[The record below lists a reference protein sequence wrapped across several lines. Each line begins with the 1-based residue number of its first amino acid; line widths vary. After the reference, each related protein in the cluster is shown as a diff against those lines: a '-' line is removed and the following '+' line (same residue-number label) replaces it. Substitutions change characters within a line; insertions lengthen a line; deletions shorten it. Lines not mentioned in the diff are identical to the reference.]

1 MSVEMRGQVAL
12 VTGGSRGIGLAV
24 SRRLA
29 SLGVSVAVA
38 SRSERGAVE
47 AAEALSSEFGVVCRG
62 YSVDVSDTAAS
73 EAMVSQVL
81 TDFGRIDLLVNDA
94 GVTRDGLLMRMK
106 EEDWD
111 TVLNVNLKGVF
122 NVTRCVAR
130 GMLKARSGRIVSI
143 SSVVGVMGNAGQ
155 CNYAASKAGVIG
167 FSKALARE
175 VASRGITVNVV
186 APGYVSTDMTAVL
199 TESQRA
205 AVMQQIPMSRL
216 GTPDDIAGVVCFL
229 LSPEASYVTGQVLCV
244 DGGMAM

>member
-1 MSVEMRGQVAL
+1 M
-12 VTGGSRGIGLAV
+12 
-24 SRRLA
+24 
-29 SLGVSVAVA
+29 
-38 SRSERGAVE
+38 
-47 AAEALSSEFGVVCRG
+47 
-62 YSVDVSDTAAS
+62 
-73 EAMVSQVL
+73 
-81 TDFGRIDLLVNDA
+81 
-94 GVTRDGLLMRMK
+94 
-106 EEDWD
+106 
-111 TVLNVNLKGVF
+111 
-122 NVTRCVAR
+122 
-130 GMLKARSGRIVSI
+130 
-143 SSVVGVMGNAGQ
+143 
-155 CNYAASKAGVIG
+155 IG